1 MITIADE
8 TTTTF
13 ADLLLEMKGV
23 LQENFPKYSVLL
35 DELRRD
41 TNRKN
46 FSGEWVRVPLL
57 LNPNQGGHGVSET
70 GTVNTP
76 QAINSTQAHI
86 FMARNVH
93 PISFSPD
100 VMYASKNDVTSFA
113 EASRLRMQQA
123 EIALG
128 RMENEQ
134 LHGLGTGQLAKVSTA
149 SSTTTVTLTTATFNS
164 YNLYVNRGVDI
175 GLAAS
180 PYTLETAGSSRTIS
194 AVTTDGTNQ
203 IVLDAAVT
211 VTTSDAIFV
220 HGSAGQGMQGLQQI
234 YATSGTFQ
242 NISKTTVTGWQGT
255 DGRAGDTTSVD
266 LSISL
271 LDGAERRVKA
281 VGASPDFYVGDPAV
295 IDKFGQTLLTQSRW
309 EGDRGQLDSGWEGI
323 RYRSKLL
330 IPDFDHLPAAVTGV
344 NKASLQMYGYNQ
356 GPEWDDLDGSILK
369 RIGTRAL
376 PVEAWL
382 VDYVQ
387 LGAFRCNTTVFVKNL
402 NQAS

>member
-1 MITIADE
+1 MADE
-8 TTTTF
+8 TTTTY

-23 LQENFPKYSVLL
+23 LQENFAKYSVLL
-35 DELRRD
+35 DELKRD
-41 TNRKN
+41 TNRTN

-57 LNPNQGGHGVSET
+57 LNPVNGAQGISET

-76 QAINSTQAHI
+76 NAINSTQAHI
-86 FMARNVH
+86 LMARNVV

-100 VMYASKNDVTSFA
+100 VMYASKNDVTAFA

-123 EIALG
+123 EISLG

-134 LHGLGTGQLAKVSTA
+134 VHGLGTGQLAKVSTA

-164 YNLYVNRGVDI
+164 YQLYPNRVVDI
-175 GLAAS
+175 GSLSGTTFTA
-180 PYTLETAGSSRTIS
+180 ETSGTSRTIS
-194 AVTTDGTNQ
+194 SVTTDGTNQ
-203 IVLDAAVT
+203 VVLDAAVT

-220 HGSAGQGMQGLQQI
+220 HGGAGQGMQGIQQV

-255 DGRAGDTTSVD
+255 DGRAGDTTSID
-266 LSISL
+266 LSITL

-281 VGASPDFYVGDPAV
+281 TGAAPDFYVGDPAA

-309 EGDRGQLDSGWEGI
+309 EGDRGQLASGWEGI
-323 RYRSKLL
+323 RYRNKLL
-330 IPDFDHLPAAVTGV
+330 IPDFDHLPAAVTGI

-356 GPEWDDLDGSILK
+356 GPEWDDLDGAILK
-369 RIGTRAL
+369 RIATRAL

-402 NQAS
+402 NQAA

>member
-1 MITIADE
+1 MADE
-8 TTTTF
+8 TTTTY

-41 TNRKN
+41 VNRNN
-46 FSGEWVRVPLL
+46 FSGEWVRVPIL
-57 LNPNQGGHGVSET
+57 LNPTNGAAGIGET

-76 QAINSTQAHI
+76 ATINSTQAHI
-86 FMARNVH
+86 LMSRNIV
-93 PISFSPD
+93 PVSFSPD

-128 RMENEQ
+128 RVENEQ
-134 LHGLGTGQLAKVSTA
+134 VHGLGTGQLAKVSTA
-149 SSTTTVTLTTATFNS
+149 SSTTTVTLTTATFNA
-164 YNLYVNRGVDI
+164 YQLYVNRVVDVAA
-175 GLAAS
+175 AAS
-180 PYTLETAGSSRTIS
+180 PYTLETSGSSRTIFS
-194 AVTTDGTNQ
+194 VDTANNA

-211 VTTSDAIFV
+211 VTTSDAVFV
-220 HGSAGQGMQGLQQI
+220 HGGAGQGMQGIQQI

-255 DGRAGDTTSVD
+255 DGRGGDTSSVD
-266 LSISL
+266 LSISI

-281 VGASPDFYVGDPAV
+281 TGASPDFYVGDPAA

-330 IPDFDHLPAAVTGV
+330 IPDFDHLPQAVTGI

-356 GPEWDDLDGSILK
+356 GPEWDDLDGAIFK
-369 RIGTRAL
+369 RIGTRSL

-387 LGAFRCNTTVFVKNL
+387 LGAFRCQTQVFVKNL
-402 NQAS
+402 NQAA